1 MMREYN
7 YLRQIL
13 MLFVL
18 GLLCSACEQPTDDSS
33 AARKALEDLQQK
45 YDELVEDKLG
55 DPVEWA
61 AEDIENI
68 GDWDYKVVNLSFDS
82 PQDLEDQLNELGNE
96 KWQVIWLERSPD
108 GFLAV
113 LKKPSISYLSKIP
126 LSQIGRYVIG
136 GSEGTE

>member
-1 MMREYN
+1 MRTIN
-7 YLRQIL
+7 RSANTCLTLIAAT
-13 MLFVL
+13 
-18 GLLCSACEQPTDDSS
+18 LLIACEQPTDDSS

-82 PQDLEDQLNELGNE
+82 PQDLENQLNELGNE

>member
-1 MMREYN
+1 MCPMKRFTACTT
-7 YLRQIL
+7 LL
-13 MLFVL
+13 LALVL
-18 GLLCSACEQPTDDSS
+18 VAGCEQPADDTS
-33 AARKALEDLQQK
+33 AARKALEELQQK
-45 YDELVEDKLG
+45 YDELVEDKFG

-68 GDWDYKVVNLSFDS
+68 GDWDYKIENLAFASAE
-82 PQDLEDQLNELGNE
+82 DLESRLNELGNE
-96 KWQVIWLERSPD
+96 KWEVIWLERTND

>member
-1 MMREYN
+1 MMREN
-7 YLRQIL
+7 KYLRQIL
-13 MLFVL
+13 MIFAL

-68 GDWDYKVVNLSFDS
+68 GDWDYKVENLSYDS
-82 PQDLEDQLNELGNE
+82 PADLESQLNAFG
-96 KWQVIWLERSPD
+96 D
-108 GFLAV
+108 
-113 LKKPSISYLSKIP
+113 
-126 LSQIGRYVIG
+126 
-136 GSEGTE
+136 

>member
-1 MMREYN
+1 MRPVKYFPGSAT
-7 YLRQIL
+7 LLVAIL
-13 MLFVL
+13 
-18 GLLCSACEQPTDDSS
+18 LLTGCEQPADDTS
-33 AARKALEDLQQK
+33 AARKALEELQQK
-45 YDELVEDKLG
+45 YDELIEDKFG

-68 GDWDYKVVNLSFDS
+68 GDWDYKVENLAFAS
-82 PQDLEDQLNELGNE
+82 PEDLESRLNELGNE
-96 KWQVIWLERSPD
+96 KWEVIWLERTND

-136 GSEGTE
+136 GPDGTE